1 MFCTKCGTNLTDH
14 SMFCPKCGSQVPSAQ
29 VLATTKKIQ
38 ISAIARAW
46 KGEERLWRVFWIY
59 VILGSVVINLV
70 QTILVSIETAG
81 EITRVWNIIIV
92 GVWSFISLLYF
103 IWAMT
108 SLWKCAFNTRW
119 KGLGNL
125 SRAFVIL
132 VLISVL
138 GILIAVIFRS

>member
-59 VILGSVVINLV
+59 VVLGSVVINLG
-70 QTILVSIETAG
+70 QTIVASIETAG
-81 EITRVWNIIIV
+81 VLT
-92 GVWSFISLLYF
+92 GVWGIIFEVVWALIPLTYF

-108 SLWKCAFNTRW
+108 SLWKCAFNTGW

-125 SRAFVIL
+125 IRAFVIL

-138 GILIAVIFRS
+138 WILIAVIFRS